1 MPGSESDVRPQ
12 DAGSDV
18 RPQGAGSDAPAR
30 WIGAGRRSDGG
41 RAGGPGLAP
50 GERFASGG
58 RRVARGRG
66 RRGAAVGPAVGDTGA
81 GEPFRALPIGV
92 AFPLAV
98 IGGILLA
105 LSFPSPGWW
114 FLAYPAVA
122 CLLVAV
128 MGQRARRAA
137 WLGYLAGVAFWVP
150 AISWAGR
157 YLGPVPWFALALLEA
172 AYLALGSVAIALAYR
187 WLARVVPSTAGRVWG
202 LPAVVAAL
210 WTGREWFSGSWPY
223 GGFAW
228 GRVGLSQSQ
237 GPFTHLAA
245 YVGVLGLTFVVV
257 YCVAVIVS
265 LALVVPT
272 ELGRS
277 FRLPVR
283 IATAG
288 LLVGAVLA
296 VPAWPTAIDGT
307 IRIESVQ
314 GNGPAGYFDGA
325 SPGEVLAAQLAATD
339 VEAKGVDLVVWPE
352 ASAEFDP
359 RQQPAVASALDSV
372 VTSVEAPIVA
382 GAITQTRSGVLHNTS
397 FVWTADGWQ
406 SSYDKKRPVPFG
418 EYVPDRWF
426 FSKLAPSLIGLLQ
439 RDYTPGTKPNVL
451 SVAGIKAGISI
462 CFDIVDDG
470 LTADMARGGAQVILA
485 QTNNADFDGTDEN
498 LQQLEIAR
506 MRAIETGRSLVNIST
521 VGASQVIDPSGRTI
535 DKVPAYTA
543 TSMVTDVPLGTG
555 TTPATL
561 FSGSVTLLVSLGGL
575 LVLLACAPWA
585 RRRRDG
591 HGR

>member
-1 MPGSESDVRPQ
+1 MHAPESDLRPH
-12 DAGSDV
+12 DADFATALPSGAHERSRGS
-18 RPQGAGSDAPAR
+18 
-30 WIGAGRRSDGG
+30 
-41 RAGGPGLAP
+41 
-50 GERFASGG
+50 
-58 RRVARGRG
+58 ARGRSLG
-66 RRGAAVGPAVGDTGA
+66 RSRGSSGAVGVRGVGLDQVEAVN
-81 GEPFRALPIGV
+81 PFRALPLG
-92 AFPLAV
+92 AALPLAV

-128 MGQRARRAA
+128 MGQRAGRAA
-137 WLGYLAGVAFWVP
+137 WLGYLAGAAFWIP

-187 WLARVVPSTAGRVWG
+187 WLARVLPSTAGRVWG

-228 GRVGLSQSQ
+228 GRIGLSQSQ

-257 YCVAVIVS
+257 YCVAVVVS
-265 LALVVPT
+265 LALVRPT
-272 ELGRS
+272 RPGAVL
-277 FRLPVR
+277 RLPARV
-283 IATAG
+283 ATAG
-288 LLVGAVLA
+288 LLVAAVLA
-296 VPAWPTAIDGT
+296 VPAWPTAVDGT

-325 SPGEVLAAQLAATD
+325 QPGEVLAAQVAATD

-352 ASAEFDP
+352 ASAEYDP
-359 RQQPAVASALDSV
+359 RQQPVVASALDSV
-372 VTSVEAPIVA
+372 VRSVGAPIVA

-397 FVWTADGWQ
+397 FVWTSQGWQ

-470 LTADMARGGAQVILA
+470 LTTDMARGGAQVILA

-535 DKVPAYTA
+535 DRVPAYTA
-543 TSMVTDVPLGTG
+543 TSMVTDVPLGTS

-561 FSGSVTLLVSLGGL
+561 ISGSLTLLLSLGGL
-575 LVLLACAPWA
+575 LVLLACAPWS
-585 RRRRDG
+585 RRRR
-591 HGR
+591 

>member
-1 MPGSESDVRPQ
+1 MHVPESDLRPH
-12 DAGSDV
+12 DAYS
-18 RPQGAGSDAPAR
+18 PPTLSS
-30 WIGAGRRSDGG
+30 GRHDRSHWS
-41 RAGGPGLAP
+41 
-50 GERFASGG
+50 ASGLPES
-58 RRVARGRG
+58 AN
-66 RRGAAVGPAVGDTGA
+66 
-81 GEPFRALPIGV
+81 PFRALPLGSAV
-92 AFPLAV
+92 PLVV
-98 IGGILLA
+98 IGGVLLA

-128 MGQRARRAA
+128 MGQRSRRAA
-137 WLGYLAGVAFWVP
+137 WLGYLAGAAFWIP

-187 WLARVVPSTAGRVWG
+187 WVARVLPSTAGRVWG

-228 GRVGLSQSQ
+228 GRIGLSQSQ
-237 GPFTHLAA
+237 GPFAHLAA

-257 YCVAVIVS
+257 YCVAVVVS
-265 LALVVPT
+265 LALVRPT
-272 ELGRS
+272 RPGAVV
-277 FRLPVR
+277 RLPVR
-283 IATAG
+283 VATAG
-288 LLVGAVLA
+288 LLVAAVLA
-296 VPAWPTAIDGT
+296 VPAWPTAVDGT
-307 IRIESVQ
+307 IRVESVQ

-325 SPGEVLAAQLAATD
+325 SPGEVLAAQVAATD
-339 VEAKGVDLVVWPE
+339 TAAKGVDLVVWPE
-352 ASAEFDP
+352 ASAEYDP
-359 RQQPAVASALDSV
+359 RQQPVVASALDSV
-372 VTSVEAPIVA
+372 VDSVGAPIVA
-382 GAITQTRSGVLHNTS
+382 GAITQTSSGVLHNTS
-397 FVWTADGWQ
+397 FVWTAEGWQ

-470 LTADMARGGAQVILA
+470 LTTDMARGGAQVILA

-535 DKVPAYTA
+535 DRVPAYTA
-543 TSMVTDVPLGTG
+543 TSMVTDVPLGTS

-561 FSGSVTLLVSLGGL
+561 ISGSLTLLVSLGGL
-575 LVLLACAPWA
+575 LVLLACAPWP
-585 RRRRDG
+585 RRRRLA
-591 HGR
+591 

>member
-1 MPGSESDVRPQ
+1 MHDPESDLRARVRTSAPTRPAP
-12 DAGSDV
+12 AGS
-18 RPQGAGSDAPAR
+18 GARTAGVPA
-30 WIGAGRRSDGG
+30 GEARS
-41 RAGGPGLAP
+41 
-50 GERFASGG
+50 
-58 RRVARGRG
+58 
-66 RRGAAVGPAVGDTGA
+66 GAARTGA
-81 GEPFRALPIGV
+81 AHTRAAHPRVTGAADPFRALPVGT
-92 AFPLAV
+92 ALPLAV
-98 IGGILLA
+98 IGGVLLA
-105 LSFPSPGWW
+105 LAFPSPGWW
-114 FLAYPAVA
+114 FLAFPAVA

-187 WLARVVPSTAGRVWG
+187 WVARVVTTTAGRVWG

-228 GRVGLSQSQ
+228 GRIGLSQSQ
-237 GPFTHLAA
+237 GPFAHLVA
-245 YVGVLGLTFVVV
+245 YTGVLGLTFVVV
-257 YCVAVIVS
+257 YCVAVVVS

-272 ELGRS
+272 APGASARV
-277 FRLPVR
+277 PTR

-288 LLVGAVLA
+288 LLVAAVLA
-296 VPAWPTAIDGT
+296 VPAWPTAVDGT
-307 IRIESVQ
+307 VRIESVQ

-325 SPGEVLAAQLAATD
+325 QPGEVLASQVAATD
-339 VEAKGVDLVVWPE
+339 VEARGVDLVVWPE

-359 RQQPAVASALDSV
+359 RRQPVVASALDSV
-372 VTSVEAPIVA
+372 VRSVGAPIVA
-382 GAITQTRSGVLHNTS
+382 GAITQTSSGVLHNTS
-397 FVWTADGWQ
+397 FVWTDAGWQ

-439 RDYTPGTKPNVL
+439 RDYSPGTKPNVL
-451 SVAGIKAGISI
+451 SVAGIEAGVSI

-470 LTADMARGGAQVILA
+470 LTTDMARGGAQVILA

-535 DKVPAYTA
+535 DRVPAYTA
-543 TSMVTDVPLGTG
+543 ASMVTDVPLGTS
-555 TTPATL
+555 TTPATR
-561 FSGSVTLLVSLGGL
+561 FSGSLTLLLGLGGL
-575 LVLLACAPWA
+575 LVLLACAPWSRRA
-585 RRRRDG
+585 RTSG
-591 HGR
+591 

>member
-1 MPGSESDVRPQ
+1 MRVPDAAARPQ
-12 DAGSDV
+12 DAEPTPGARAASAAA
-18 RPQGAGSDAPAR
+18 RPRVAGPDAR
-30 WIGAGRRSDGG
+30 
-41 RAGGPGLAP
+41 
-50 GERFASGG
+50 
-58 RRVARGRG
+58 RRV
-66 RRGAAVGPAVGDTGA
+66 RRGAAMDPASSRGGDGTSSA
-81 GEPFRALPIGV
+81 GWRSEFAPLPLRT

-98 IGGILLA
+98 IGGVLFA

-114 FLAYPAVA
+114 FLAYPAIA
-122 CLLVAV
+122 CTLLAA

-137 WLGYLAGVAFWVP
+137 WLGYVAGAAFWIP

-172 AYLALGSVAIALAYR
+172 AFSALGIVAIALAYR
-187 WLARVVPSTAGRVWG
+187 WVARVVPSTAGRVWG

-245 YVGVLGLTFVVV
+245 YVGVLGVSFVVV
-257 YCVAVIVS
+257 YCVAVVVS
-265 LALVVPT
+265 LALVVPRT
-272 ELGRS
+272 PGRTVGVPM
-277 FRLPVR
+277 RV
-283 IATAG
+283 ATAG
-288 LLVGAVLA
+288 LLVAVVLA
-296 VPAWPTAIDGT
+296 VPTWPTRVDGS
-307 IRIESVQ
+307 IRIEAVQ

-325 SPGEVLAAQLAATD
+325 RPGEVLNAQVAATD
-339 VEAKGVDLVVWPE
+339 VEARGVDLVVWPE
-352 ASAEFDP
+352 ASAEYDP
-359 RQQPAVASALDSV
+359 RREGVIASALDSV
-372 VTSVEAPIVA
+372 VDAVGAPLVA
-382 GAITQTRSGVLHNTS
+382 GAITQTSTGVLHNTS

-451 SVAGIKAGISI
+451 SVAGIRAGIAI

-470 LTADMARGGAQVILA
+470 LTTDMARGGAQVILA

-506 MRAIETGRSLVNIST
+506 LRAVETGRSLVNIST

-535 DKVPAYTA
+535 DRVPAYTA
-543 TSMVTDVPLGTG
+543 TSMVTDVPLGTT
-555 TTPATL
+555 TTPATVA
-561 FSGSVTLLVSLGGL
+561 SGSITLVLGLGGL
-575 LVLLACAPWA
+575 LTLLACAPWA
-585 RRRRDG
+585 RRRSR
-591 HGR
+591 R